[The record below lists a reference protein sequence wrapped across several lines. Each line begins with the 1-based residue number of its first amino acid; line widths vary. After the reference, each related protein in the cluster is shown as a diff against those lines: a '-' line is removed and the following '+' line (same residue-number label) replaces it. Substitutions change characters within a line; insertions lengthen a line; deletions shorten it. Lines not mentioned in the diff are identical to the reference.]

1 MFVNLLNTLLESVN
15 EYHLFVFEKA
25 FQFNFFDEQI
35 LSDPEMQTDFVNV
48 IRDRLNNKDKFY
60 IIEKYKNSKIAKAIE
75 KGMKRRESND
85 INENSTIDYFIERIK
100 SLVILRNAQE
110 IVGAVKTADTNMN
123 AGLIEEKDLSNIK
136 SRLYNLLNEL
146 TFDADFG
153 EMELNDFTKRERDK
167 LSENKDKIVP
177 TWSEKMNHIL
187 NGGAYP
193 SKFYFI
199 AAPPGFGKSL
209 FLVNIGKEALMHDK
223 TVYHFSLEM
232 TTSEVM
238 QRYDCLISGR
248 PMMDII
254 NSPPEVIQGYVD
266 KFMKEHKGYLLIKE
280 FPPEVLT
287 KDMLAMYIKRKIMA
301 SNRKPDLIIVDY
313 ADLMKSTVKNTER
326 RNDLGLIYRQL
337 KALAA
342 EFGCPVWTA
351 SQINRAGFQRT
362 ESDISN
368 LSESWEKAM
377 IADLVLVVRQS
388 REEFEQNRLRL
399 YVGKNRSGQA
409 RVEIH
414 CEIDYKNMIIR
425 ESDQVPLDDFTEIG
439 FGSFS
444 TKKKDETG
452 DEMFEN
458 E

>member
-1 MFVNLLNTLLESVN
+1 
-15 EYHLFVFEKA
+15 
-25 FQFNFFDEQI
+25 
-35 LSDPEMQTDFVNV
+35 
-48 IRDRLNNKDKFY
+48 
-60 IIEKYKNSKIAKAIE
+60 
-75 KGMKRRESND
+75 
-85 INENSTIDYFIERIK
+85 
-100 SLVILRNAQE
+100 
-110 IVGAVKTADTNMN
+110 
-123 AGLIEEKDLSNIK
+123 
-136 SRLYNLLNEL
+136 
-146 TFDADFG
+146 
-153 EMELNDFTKRERDK
+153 
-167 LSENKDKIVP
+167 
-177 TWSEKMNHIL
+177 
-187 NGGAYP
+187 
-193 SKFYFI
+193 
-199 AAPPGFGKSL
+199 
-209 FLVNIGKEALMHDK
+209 
-223 TVYHFSLEM
+223 
-232 TTSEVM
+232 
-238 QRYDCLISGR
+238 
-248 PMMDII
+248 
-254 NSPPEVIQGYVD
+254 
-266 KFMKEHKGYLLIKE
+266 MKEHKGYLLIKE

-388 REEFEQNRLRL
+388 KEEFEQNRLRL

-444 TKKKDETG
+444 TKKKDEAG